1 MPPLDEPCAST
12 FPLDLLRTSLL
23 VLTQNSVEGK
33 LERVDLT
40 QEGKDHA
47 RGTANLY
54 ERI

>member
-1 MPPLDEPCAST
+1 MECNAGM
-12 FPLDLLRTSLL
+12 

-33 LERVDLT
+33 LERVDPT

-47 RGTANLY
+47 KGTANLY

>member
-1 MPPLDEPCAST
+1 MLYYQD
-12 FPLDLLRTSLL
+12 L
-23 VLTQNSVEGK
+23 VLTQKSVEGK

-47 RGTANLY
+47 QGTTNLY